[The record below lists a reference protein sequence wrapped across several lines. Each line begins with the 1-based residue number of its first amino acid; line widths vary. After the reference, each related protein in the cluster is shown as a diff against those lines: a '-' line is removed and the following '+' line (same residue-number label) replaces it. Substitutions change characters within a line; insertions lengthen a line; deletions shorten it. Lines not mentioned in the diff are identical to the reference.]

1 MKKLILISSTL
12 AVLAGS
18 SAFAKTE
25 GNYVTVD
32 LHKAIS
38 ETHRNTLIVGGTTQD
53 DITKY
58 TGQNTSL
65 GASYKYAFNFDKIFL
80 APGIF
85 YERIGTKVTTGPDDA
100 NGSGPTMSVNNRRG
114 VRLDL
119 GYDFTNDFAAY
130 VTTGITSTTY
140 RTSHPDADA
149 LGTAQS
155 NQKFR
160 GNKTGYLYGIG
171 FTTNVAKDVS
181 IGAEYNTQMLK
192 VKSLHVVSG
201 SDIRFK
207 NRIDLYKVTLAY
219 HF

>member
-38 ETHRNTLIVGGTTQD
+38 ETHRNTLIFGATPD
-53 DITKY
+53 DVTKY

-85 YERIGTKVTTGPDDA
+85 YERIGTKVMTTDGG
-100 NGSGPTMSVNNRRG
+100 NESSMSVNNRRG
-114 VRLDL
+114 ARLDL

-130 VTTGITSTTY
+130 VTAGITSTSY
-140 RTSHPDADA
+140 RTAHGDADGF
-149 LGTAQS
+149 GTAQS

-171 FTTNVAKDVS
+171 FTTNIAKDVS

-201 SDIRFK
+201 NDTRFK